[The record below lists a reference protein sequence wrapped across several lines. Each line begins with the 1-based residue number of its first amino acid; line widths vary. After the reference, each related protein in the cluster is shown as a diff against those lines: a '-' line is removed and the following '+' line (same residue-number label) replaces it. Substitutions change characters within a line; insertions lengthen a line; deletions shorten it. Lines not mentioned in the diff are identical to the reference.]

1 MAKSTFIR
9 ESPCKGGRNAIL
21 VAAGCKVGAAWLWWT
36 HPAAD
41 KKLLSLSSANILF
54 ILNRTVSSASGGIC
68 LGDSSLGIGRPVNTY
83 TLKRWEHR
91 LNQTSW
97 NGIIFCKWKHVRM
110 HHRLKWQGE
119 KFQSAKIFLKI
130 LKILYLKMSHWKRRN

>member
-9 ESPCKGGRNAIL
+9 ESPCKGGRNEIL

-54 ILNRTVSSASGGIC
+54 ILNRTVSSASGGIR

-83 TLKRWEHR
+83 TEEMRAQVKSNKLERNHF
-91 LNQTSW
+91 LQTKNRSYA
-97 NGIIFCKWKHVRM
+97 
-110 HHRLKWQGE
+110 
-119 KFQSAKIFLKI
+119 S
-130 LKILYLKMSHWKRRN
+130 

>member
-54 ILNRTVSSASGGIC
+54 ILNRTVSSASGGIH
-68 LGDSSLGIGRPVNTY
+68 LGDRSLGIGRPVNTY
-83 TLKRWEHR
+83 TLKR
-91 LNQTSW
+91 
-97 NGIIFCKWKHVRM
+97 
-110 HHRLKWQGE
+110 
-119 KFQSAKIFLKI
+119 
-130 LKILYLKMSHWKRRN
+130 